1 MRLACFM
8 NQHNHL
14 LSQFKRVI
22 SQVIFIVEEEVEQ
35 IGYSTAHVQI
45 TPQSTILERF

>member
-8 NQHNHL
+8 NQNNHH

-22 SQVIFIVEEEVEQ
+22 SQVIFIVEEVEQ